1 MRASAP
7 RCRWDRAW
15 ARETD
20 GVRDRGSKKTTGP
33 LIGSSPTAKI
43 RLAFSGR
50 GIYDQRFRTS
60 DMKAPNLGNVDA
72 RYPGRER
79 PLLRNLRF
87 AGAHP
92 LAEWGDQFVLR
103 LRKPFGNTRK

>member
-1 MRASAP
+1 
-7 RCRWDRAW
+7 
-15 ARETD
+15 
-20 GVRDRGSKKTTGP
+20 
-33 LIGSSPTAKI
+33 
-43 RLAFSGR
+43 
-50 GIYDQRFRTS
+50 
-60 DMKAPNLGNVDA
+60 MKAPNLGNVDA

-103 LRKPFGNTRK
+103 LRKPFGNTRKAAPKVESSHPLKKAGCTEQAWRREGVFAR